1 MPPPVVTKV
10 ISYSMF
16 SDNIFGEIMSLTIAD
31 GMVVSTHYT
40 LTDDDAN
47 VLDSTNESEPMVYL
61 HGAEN
66 IIPGLEDA
74 LAGKTVGDKFK
85 VSIDAEDGYG
95 EVLTELMEIVD
106 ISAFE
111 GVDSVEPGMR
121 FESESEDDG
130 LDTIVVKDV
139 EGNRVTIDSNH
150 PLAGLTL
157 NFDVEVINI
166 REASSE
172 EIEHEHVH

>member
-1 MPPPVVTKV
+1 
-10 ISYSMF
+10 
-16 SDNIFGEIMSLTIAD
+16 MSLTIGD
-31 GMVVSTHYT
+31 GMIVSTHYT
-40 LTDDDAN
+40 LTDNDN
-47 VLDSTNESEPMVYL
+47 TVLDSTDESEPMVYL

-66 IIPGLEDA
+66 LIPGLEDA

-95 EVLTELMEIVD
+95 EVLTELMQIVD
-106 ISAFE
+106 ISTFE
-111 GVDSVEPGMR
+111 GVDTVEPGMQ
-121 FESESEDDG
+121 FESESEDG
-130 LDTIVVKDV
+130 EFELIVVKHV
-139 EGNRVTIDSNH
+139 EGNEVTIDSNH

-157 NFDVEVINI
+157 NFDVEVIDI

>member
-1 MPPPVVTKV
+1 
-10 ISYSMF
+10 
-16 SDNIFGEIMSLTIAD
+16 MSLTIGD

-40 LTDDDAN
+40 LTDNDST
-47 VLDSTNESEPMVYL
+47 VLDSTDESEPMVYL

-66 IIPGLEDA
+66 LIPGLEDA

-85 VSIDAEDGYG
+85 VSIDAEDD
-95 EVLTELMEIVD
+95 EFEL
-106 ISAFE
+106 
-111 GVDSVEPGMR
+111 
-121 FESESEDDG
+121 
-130 LDTIVVKDV
+130 IVVKHV
-139 EGNRVTIDSNH
+139 EGNEVTIDSNH

-157 NFDVEVINI
+157 NFDVEVIDI

>member
-1 MPPPVVTKV
+1 
-10 ISYSMF
+10 
-16 SDNIFGEIMSLTIAD
+16 MSLTIGD

-40 LTDDDAN
+40 LTDNDN
-47 VLDSTNESEPMVYL
+47 TVLDSTDESGPMVYL

-66 IIPGLEDA
+66 LIPGLEDA

-95 EVLTELMEIVD
+95 EVLTELMQIVD
-106 ISAFE
+106 ISTFE
-111 GVDSVEPGMR
+111 GVDTVEPGMQ
-121 FESESEDDG
+121 FESESEDG
-130 LDTIVVKDV
+130 EFELIVVKHV
-139 EGNRVTIDSNH
+139 EGNEVTIDSNH

-157 NFDVEVINI
+157 NFDVEVIDI

>member
-1 MPPPVVTKV
+1 
-10 ISYSMF
+10 
-16 SDNIFGEIMSLTIAD
+16 MSLTIAD

-95 EVLTELMEIVD
+95 EVLTELIEIVD

-121 FESESEDDG
+121 FESESEDGG
-130 LDTIVVKDV
+130 LDIIVVKDV

-150 PLAGLTL
+150 P
-157 NFDVEVINI
+157 VII
-166 REASSE
+166 R
-172 EIEHEHVH
+172 

>member
-1 MPPPVVTKV
+1 
-10 ISYSMF
+10 
-16 SDNIFGEIMSLTIAD
+16 MSLTIAD

-47 VLDSTNESEPMVYL
+47 VLDRTDESGPMVYL

-95 EVLTELMEIVD
+95 EVLTELMQIVD
-106 ISAFE
+106 IAAFE
-111 GVDSVEPGMR
+111 GIDKVEPGMR
-121 FESESEDDG
+121 FESESEDG
-130 LDTIVVKDV
+130 EFELIVVKHV
-139 EGNRVTIDSNH
+139 EGSEVTIDSNH
-150 PLAGLTL
+150 PLAGLAL
-157 NFDVEVINI
+157 NFDIEVIDI

-172 EIEHEHVH
+172 KIEHEHVH

>member
-1 MPPPVVTKV
+1 
-10 ISYSMF
+10 
-16 SDNIFGEIMSLTIAD
+16 MSLTIGD

-40 LTDDDAN
+40 LTDDDDN
-47 VLDSTNESEPMVYL
+47 LLDSTDESEPMVYL

-74 LAGKTVGDKFK
+74 LTGKAVGDKFK
-85 VSIDAEDGYG
+85 VSIDVEDGYG
-95 EVLTELMEIVD
+95 EVIPELMQTVD

-111 GVDSVEPGMR
+111 GVDTVEPGMR
-121 FESESEDDG
+121 FESESEDG
-130 LDTIVVKDV
+130 EFELIVVKHV
-139 EGNRVTIDSNH
+139 EGNQVTIDSNH

-157 NFDVEVINI
+157 NFDVEVIDI
-166 REASSE
+166 RQASSE

>member
-1 MPPPVVTKV
+1 
-10 ISYSMF
+10 
-16 SDNIFGEIMSLTIAD
+16 MSLTIGD

-40 LTDDDAN
+40 LTDNDN
-47 VLDSTNESEPMVYL
+47 TVLDSTDESGPMVYL

-66 IIPGLEDA
+66 LIPGLEDA

-95 EVLTELMEIVD
+95 EVLTELMQIVD
-106 ISAFE
+106 ISTFE
-111 GVDSVEPGMR
+111 GVDTVEPGMQ
-121 FESESEDDG
+121 FESESEDG
-130 LDTIVVKDV
+130 EFELIVVKHV
-139 EGNRVTIDSNH
+139 EGNEVTIDSNH

-157 NFDVEVINI
+157 NFDAEVIDI